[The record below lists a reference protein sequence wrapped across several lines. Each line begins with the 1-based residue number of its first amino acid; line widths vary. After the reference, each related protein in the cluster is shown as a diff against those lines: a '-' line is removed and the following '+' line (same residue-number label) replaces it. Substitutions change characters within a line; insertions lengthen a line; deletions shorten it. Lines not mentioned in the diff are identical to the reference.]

1 MKFNPDPVIK
11 SAFRLSKAAKI
22 LQETK
27 EPGLFEYIK
36 RESTILVRRAIK
48 LWWQLRFGR

>member
-1 MKFNPDPVIK
+1 MKFNPDPVIR
-11 SAFRLSKAAKI
+11 SAYRISEAAKK
-22 LQETK
+22 LKETQ
-27 EPGLFEYIK
+27 EPGLFDLIK